1 MTGTTARA
9 HRTVSRVT
17 GVLEAVARTDGAR
30 LHALAAELGAPK
42 SSVFGLVKGL
52 VAEGYLTEEA
62 GVYRIG
68 PALGGLLPPAAPE
81 VAEAAVPVL
90 EALRDRFG
98 ETAMLGIA
106 VGDSLSYLAAAESPQ
121 LIRYSAPLRTRR
133 PLYPP
138 SAGKV
143 LLAHRPESRRAA
155 CLEALLAGPAAR
167 ERAHDELR
175 RVRAEGVAF
184 NRGETLP
191 DVSAAARP
199 VLVAGTV
206 RAVVAVAGPTSRIAA
221 RLETVADGLRD
232 AVRTVAA
239 RLGG

>member
-1 MTGTTARA
+1 M
-9 HRTVSRVT
+9 
-17 GVLEAVARTDGAR
+17 
-30 LHALAAELGAPK
+30 
-42 SSVFGLVKGL
+42 
-52 VAEGYLTEEA
+52 
-62 GVYRIG
+62 
-68 PALGGLLPPAAPE
+68 
-81 VAEAAVPVL
+81 
-90 EALRDRFG
+90 
-98 ETAMLGIA
+98 
-106 VGDSLSYLAAAESPQ
+106 
-121 LIRYSAPLRTRR
+121 
-133 PLYPP
+133 
-138 SAGKV
+138 
-143 LLAHRPESRRAA
+143 LAHRPESRRAA
-155 CLEALLAGPAAR
+155 CLEALLADPAAR